1 MEEKCKE
8 ELIEMAAKI
17 QKYLE
22 DECHPYTT
30 VEISMDGIKV
40 KEDLIYIPTSELV
53 DNDGSC
59 LA

>member
-40 KEDLIYIPTSELV
+40 KEDLIYIPTKEL
-53 DNDGSC
+53 
-59 LA
+59 